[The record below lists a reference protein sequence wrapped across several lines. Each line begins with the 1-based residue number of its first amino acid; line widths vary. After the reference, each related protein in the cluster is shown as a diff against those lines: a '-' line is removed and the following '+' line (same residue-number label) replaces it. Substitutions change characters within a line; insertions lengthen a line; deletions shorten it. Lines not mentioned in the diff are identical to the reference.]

1 MKSEIDIII
10 ETVKHYNS
18 NNTARNVKTGS
29 CTYMNDDGAMCA
41 VGRCLTN
48 EGMQIFKAFEDN
60 NLDVNTSAAYFI
72 NVYGMDEFY
81 DALKEEYRG
90 HDVDFWK
97 NLQYLHDSTSNWN
110 EDGITQSG
118 LERVDSLFG
127 EDAYVEVKKAL
138 AR

>member
-1 MKSEIDIII
+1 MKTKAEIII
-10 ETVKHYNS
+10 ETVKNYNS
-18 NNTARNVKTGS
+18 NNTARKAETNT
-29 CTYMNDDGAMCA
+29 CTYMNEDGAMCA

-60 NLDVNTSAAYFI
+60 NLDGNTSIESFVKAYD
-72 NVYGMDEFY
+72 MDKFN

-97 NLQYLHDSTSNWN
+97 NLQYLHDAAFNWDEN
-110 EDGITQSG
+110 GITQNG
-118 LERVDSLFG
+118 LESVYSLFG
-127 EDAYVEVKKAL
+127 EDVYTMVKKAL